1 MAPPRCRRCGFY
13 PLTNDYAFC
22 PNCGEPT
29 KSGAKT
35 LDKREKIGR
44 ILLQLERAAQSGHVS
59 QDRYES
65 QKSKY
70 LNRLAEIEGKLPSN
84 RVAAAP
90 SIASIPPPPPDWP
103 KGDIRGSVMYANPP
117 RVPWYKIVWYLA
129 ASIVLVFLS
138 IFLVW
143 NFIGEGFE
151 TVWLDK
157 WYLFAFSLTG
167 PAIYMRWMYRNDKF
181 EREPVYFVALI
192 LGWGAFAAFLSFL
205 GNGLFDAVGL
215 GYPWLSAPLVEESTK
230 AVGVY
235 FMAKSPEFNDSMD
248 GMVYGFAAGTGFAWI
263 ENFFYIV
270 YVYEGNLIAGL
281 LRVFVFGLGHG
292 LYTAFMGMRLGE
304 AKVKRGHVK
313 RSDIIPALIPA
324 MLAHGW
330 YNSYL
335 IGIFD
340 LPALPSLIIWLLATH
355 GLLTLV
361 LIYYVRRAWRQE
373 RLWLYDRGLAPT
385 G

>member
-1 MAPPRCRRCGFY
+1 
-13 PLTNDYAFC
+13 
-22 PNCGEPT
+22 
-29 KSGAKT
+29 
-35 LDKREKIGR
+35 
-44 ILLQLERAAQSGHVS
+44 
-59 QDRYES
+59 
-65 QKSKY
+65 
-70 LNRLAEIEGKLPSN
+70 
-84 RVAAAP
+84 
-90 SIASIPPPPPDWP
+90 
-103 KGDIRGSVMYANPP
+103 MYANPP